1 MICFVQFL
9 LVIISLSDLSEYF
22 SYFSL
27 VLLLLLLLLLLFKF
41 FFLWLLAYL
50 FFLLT
55 SGFLSFY
62 FLVAVAVEVDNPNQ
76 VQYRFQKWKMVIWS
90 LVTVDSVVFKTIA
103 EVLLEFWRRN
113 RTSCW
118 TVEQCQIWQLLMFW
132 RHINAAVVENWPKLL
147 ERFGDFSRTLRN
159 NAKVLVE
166 KEKKTW
172 EKNYWDEITDETDW
186 DWTSELDWKN

>member
-41 FFLWLLAYL
+41 FFLWLLADL

-62 FLVAVAVEVDNPNQ
+62 FLVAVEVDNPNQ

-90 LVTVDSVVFKTIA
+90 LVTVDSVVFKTVA

-166 KEKKTW
+166 KEKNMRKKTT
-172 EKNYWDEITDETDW
+172 EMR
-186 DWTSELDWKN
+186 